1 MVGAGVAEQQQQ
13 ELISFYIADQHFCID
28 IMTVREI
35 RSWTSATPLPHAPA
49 MSRGVVNLRG
59 AILPIADLG
68 VLLGL
73 SAATVTTKQNVII
86 VVESGGQVVGLLVD
100 GVSDILTVGMEM
112 IQEAPSI
119 AAGSG
124 NTKVA
129 GIVEIE
135 GRLVTLLAVGS
146 LVSEL
151 ITEAAA

>member
-1 MVGAGVAEQQQQ
+1 MVVSGVAEQQQQ

-35 RSWTSATPLPHAPA
+35 RGWTSATPLPHAPA
-49 MSRGVVNLRG
+49 TSRGVVNLRG
-59 AILPIADLG
+59 AILPIVDLG
-68 VLLGL
+68 ALLGL
-73 SAATVTTKQNVII
+73 SAMVTTKQHVII
-86 VVESGGQVVGLLVD
+86 VVESAGQVVGLLVD

-119 AAGSG
+119 AAGSS

-135 GRLVTLLAVGS
+135 GRLMTLLAVGS

-151 ITEAAA
+151 LTEAAA